1 MVEGGIYRK
10 ETIIPYIQ
18 RHSTRRDNLPY
29 YNRGIPAHGL
39 IRLLNP
45 VIRGWSN
52 YHKGI
57 CAKRTFA
64 KLGTFIYW
72 QLKRWAKYQH
82 GNKNRWWIYWRYFVD
97 KHFTDKRAGKR
108 GIQCHRLYRISYVSI
123 RYHVKI
129 KSNANPYLP
138 EFDKYFFQRLKWR
151 EDLAKECKQI
161 TKFVE
166 KETNVNSRVSLR
178 RESLKS
184 A

>member
-1 MVEGGIYRK
+1 M
-10 ETIIPYIQ
+10 
-18 RHSTRRDNLPY
+18 
-29 YNRGIPAHGL
+29 
-39 IRLLNP
+39 
-45 VIRGWSN
+45 
-52 YHKGI
+52 
-57 CAKRTFA
+57 
-64 KLGTFIYW
+64 
-72 QLKRWAKYQH
+72 
-82 GNKNRWWIYWRYFVD
+82 
-97 KHFTDKRAGKR
+97 
-108 GIQCHRLYRISYVSI
+108 
-123 RYHVKI
+123 KI